1 MAEIEFSDANKKP
14 AKRKRKRTSTGT
26 EVALSKTK
34 RKRSEDGPKSK
45 YDVVDRDLIKQAKK
59 DGDSLD
65 EFEASIERLV
75 RDRPQ
80 IREDEQ
86 FKVYYTMF
94 KSVKKLSRKAARTA
108 MVSPTGRN
116 IYPLIQLYNQLR
128 DLVADIRALKNITEL
143 TYQIDE
149 DVLVP
154 YTQQT
159 SAIFMEYYQSVRDLM
174 NKDIPQDKLERNTS
188 ELKKITKQSGVSLQA
203 AYATALQK
211 TNFVLADQ

>member
-1 MAEIEFSDANKKP
+1 MAELEFSDIGKKP
-14 AKRKRKRTSTGT
+14 KK
-26 EVALSKTK
+26 ALSIKK
-34 RKRSEDGPKSK
+34 PKKKKKKKDDDGPKSK
-45 YDVVDRDLIKQAKK
+45 YNVVDRDLIKQVKK

-65 EFEASIERLV
+65 AFEDSIERLV
-75 RDRPQ
+75 SERPQ

-86 FKVYYTMF
+86 FQVYYTMF
-94 KSVKKLSRKAARTA
+94 KSVKKLSRKASKTA
-108 MVSPTGRN
+108 MASPTGRN

-159 SAIFMEYYQSVRDLM
+159 AAIFMEYFQSVRDLM
-174 NKDIPQDKLERNTS
+174 NKDVPQEKIERNTV
-188 ELKKITKQSGVSLQA
+188 ELKKITKQSGVALQA

-211 TNFVLADQ
+211 TNYVLADQ

>member
-1 MAEIEFSDANKKP
+1 MAELEFSDIGKPKSLSIKKP
-14 AKRKRKRTSTGT
+14 KKKKKKKDD
-26 EVALSKTK
+26 E
-34 RKRSEDGPKSK
+34 GPKSK
-45 YDVVDRDLIKQAKK
+45 YNVVDKDLIKQVKK

-65 EFEASIERLV
+65 AFEDSIERLV
-75 RDRPQ
+75 NERPQ

-86 FKVYYTMF
+86 FQVYYTMF
-94 KSVKKLSRKAARTA
+94 KSVKKLSRKASKTA
-108 MVSPTGRN
+108 MASPTGRN

-159 SAIFMEYYQSVRDLM
+159 AAIFMEYFQSVRDLM
-174 NKDIPQDKLERNTS
+174 NKDVPQEKIERNTV
-188 ELKKITKQSGVSLQA
+188 ELKKITKQSGVALQS

-211 TNFVLADQ
+211 TNHVLADQ

>member
-1 MAEIEFSDANKKP
+1 MAEVEFTNMKSKGTGLSPLKKKK
-14 AKRKRKRTSTGT
+14 KRK
-26 EVALSKTK
+26 
-34 RKRSEDGPKSK
+34 DGESSSK
-45 YDVVDRDLIKQAKK
+45 YNVVDKDLIKKVKK

-65 EFEASIERLV
+65 EFEASIERIV
-75 RDRPQ
+75 ADRPQ

-86 FKVYYTMF
+86 FTVYYTMF
-94 KSVKKLSRKAARTA
+94 KSVKKLSRKAAKTA

-143 TYQIDE
+143 TYQIDD

-174 NKDIPQDKLERNTS
+174 NKDVPQEKLERNTT

-211 TNFVLADQ
+211 TNYVLADQ

>member
-1 MAEIEFSDANKKP
+1 MAEVEF
-14 AKRKRKRTSTGT
+14 TSM
-26 EVALSKTK
+26 
-34 RKRSEDGPKSK
+34 KSK
-45 YDVVDRDLIKQAKK
+45 GTSLTPIKKKKKKDGETTSKYNVVDKDLIKKVKK

-94 KSVKKLSRKAARTA
+94 KSVKKLSRKAAKTA

-174 NKDIPQDKLERNTS
+174 NKDVPQEKLERNTT

-211 TNFVLADQ
+211 TNYVLADQ

>member
-1 MAEIEFSDANKKP
+1 MAELEFSDIGKKP
-14 AKRKRKRTSTGT
+14 KK
-26 EVALSKTK
+26 ALSIKK
-34 RKRSEDGPKSK
+34 PKKKKKKKDDDGPKSK
-45 YDVVDRDLIKQAKK
+45 YNVVDKDLIKQVKK

-65 EFEASIERLV
+65 AFEDSIERLV
-75 RDRPQ
+75 SERPQ

-86 FKVYYTMF
+86 FQVYYTMF
-94 KSVKKLSRKAARTA
+94 KSVKKLSRKASKTA
-108 MVSPTGRN
+108 MASPTGRN

-159 SAIFMEYYQSVRDLM
+159 AAIFMEYFQSVRDLM
-174 NKDIPQDKLERNTS
+174 NKDVPQEKIERNTV
-188 ELKKITKQSGVSLQA
+188 ELKKITKQSGVALQA

-211 TNFVLADQ
+211 TNYVLADQ

>member
-1 MAEIEFSDANKKP
+1 MAELEFSDIGKKP
-14 AKRKRKRTSTGT
+14 KK
-26 EVALSKTK
+26 ALSIKK
-34 RKRSEDGPKSK
+34 PKKKKKKKDDDGPKSK
-45 YDVVDRDLIKQAKK
+45 YNVVDRDLLKQVKK

-65 EFEASIERLV
+65 AFEDSIERLV
-75 RDRPQ
+75 SERPQ

-86 FKVYYTMF
+86 FQVYYTMF
-94 KSVKKLSRKAARTA
+94 KSVKKLSRKASKTA
-108 MVSPTGRN
+108 MASPTGRN

-159 SAIFMEYYQSVRDLM
+159 AAIFMEYFQSVRDLM
-174 NKDIPQDKLERNTS
+174 NKDVPQEKIERNTV
-188 ELKKITKQSGVSLQA
+188 ELKKITKQSGVALQA

-211 TNFVLADQ
+211 TNYVLADQ

>member
-1 MAEIEFSDANKKP
+1 MAELEFSDIGKKTKKALSIKKP
-14 AKRKRKRTSTGT
+14 KKK
-26 EVALSKTK
+26 KK
-34 RKRSEDGPKSK
+34 KKDDDGPKSK
-45 YDVVDRDLIKQAKK
+45 YNVVDRDLLKQVKK

-65 EFEASIERLV
+65 AFEDSIERLV
-75 RDRPQ
+75 SERPQ

-86 FKVYYTMF
+86 FQVYYTMF
-94 KSVKKLSRKAARTA
+94 KSVKKLSRKASKTA
-108 MVSPTGRN
+108 MASPTGRN

-159 SAIFMEYYQSVRDLM
+159 AAIFMEYFQSVRDLM
-174 NKDIPQDKLERNTS
+174 NKDVPQEKIERNTV
-188 ELKKITKQSGVSLQA
+188 ELKKITKQSGVALQA

-211 TNFVLADQ
+211 TNYVLADQ

>member
-1 MAEIEFSDANKKP
+1 MAEVEFTNMKSKGTGLSPLKKKK
-14 AKRKRKRTSTGT
+14 KRK
-26 EVALSKTK
+26 
-34 RKRSEDGPKSK
+34 DGESSSK
-45 YDVVDRDLIKQAKK
+45 YNVVDKDLIKKVKK

-65 EFEASIERLV
+65 EFEASIERIV
-75 RDRPQ
+75 ADRPQ

-94 KSVKKLSRKAARTA
+94 KSVKKLSRKAAKTA

-143 TYQIDE
+143 TYQIDD

-174 NKDIPQDKLERNTS
+174 NKDVPQEKLERNTT

-211 TNFVLADQ
+211 TNYVLADQ